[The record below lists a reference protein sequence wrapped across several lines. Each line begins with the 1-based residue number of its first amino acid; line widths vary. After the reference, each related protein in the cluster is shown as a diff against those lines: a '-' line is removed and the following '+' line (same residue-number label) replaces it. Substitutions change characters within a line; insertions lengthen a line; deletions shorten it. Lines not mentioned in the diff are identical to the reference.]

1 MLSNFQLNTESNPEL
16 NWFCFTSLC
25 DWSRNIRYPLLLPTG
40 DQSEVKLKPITTWLR
55 GFS

>member
-55 GFS
+55 AFS